1 MSQYVGLC
9 GVKCTPPLH
18 SSLLP
23 PPCRQIQRRAS
34 TGGGG
39 SAVPPVDA
47 PHLSLPRS
55 HVVARLHAAASAAW
69 LVARLAGAGAGE
81 GHAVGGLQCKLMD
94 VADECIRS
102 AWRKVRGGEGSG
114 AAQGE

>member
-1 MSQYVGLC
+1 MRVSKSRLCLSFTLQLSSVQRVDDRLGMSLVLAAGIDD
-9 GVKCTPPLH
+9 G
-18 SSLLP
+18 
-23 PPCRQIQRRAS
+23 
-34 TGGGG
+34 
-39 SAVPPVDA
+39 D
-47 PHLSLPRS
+47 
-55 HVVARLHAAASAAW
+55 VAATDDI
-69 LVARLAGAGAGE
+69 GAGAGE